1 MNKIYVPTKTPEDW
15 KALLA
20 EPNKQWRDNFSAK
33 ELACCWEK
41 ANGFPESVKKTFNNS
56 GIPIFE
62 KAELL
67 FAFPEYKVPLP
78 GGERSSQNDIYVIA
92 KGDGNLISI
101 MVEGKV
107 EEPFDKII
115 SEWNKDISINSGKP
129 ERLRFLLDKL
139 SLTNNQVQNIRY
151 QLLHRAVS
159 AIVEAEK
166 LGINNA
172 LILIHSFSKS
182 DNHYTDFEQF
192 VKLFGLTSVKN
203 SVVGPYQTKGVN
215 VYFGWVC
222 GRTVNPV

>member
-20 EPNKQWRDNFSAK
+20 EPNKQWKDNYSAK

-56 GIPIFE
+56 GIAIFE

-107 EEPFDKII
+107 EESFDKTI
-115 SEWNKDISINSGKP
+115 SEWNNEASLNSGKP
-129 ERLRFLLDKL
+129 ERLRYLLNKL
-139 SLTNNQVQNIRY
+139 SLTNNQVQKIRY

-159 AIVEAEK
+159 AIIEAEK
-166 LGINNA
+166 LGTKNA

-182 DNHYTDFEQF
+182 DNHFTDFDQF
-192 VKLFGLTSVKN
+192 VKLFGLSAVKN
-203 SVVGPYQTKGVN
+203 SIVGPYQTNGIN
-215 VYFGWVC
+215 VFFGWVC
-222 GRTVNPV
+222 GRTQNPV

>member
-1 MNKIYVPTKTPEDW
+1 MNKIYVPSKTPGDW

-20 EPNKQWRDNFSAK
+20 EPNKQWRDNYSAK

-41 ANGFPESVKKTFNNS
+41 ANGFPECVKKTFNNS

-67 FAFPEYKVPLP
+67 FAFPEFRVPIP

-92 KGDGNLISI
+92 NGEGNLISI

-107 EEPFDKII
+107 EESFDKTI
-115 SEWNKDISINSGKP
+115 SEWNKEASINSGKP
-129 ERLRFLLDKL
+129 ERLRYLLDKL
-139 SLTNNQVQNIRY
+139 NLENNQVQKIRY
-151 QLLHRAVS
+151 QLLHRTVS
-159 AIVEAEK
+159 AIIEAEK
-166 LGINNA
+166 LGTKYA
-172 LILIHSFSKS
+172 LMLIHSFSKS

-203 SVVGPYQTKGVN
+203 SIVGPYQTNGVN

-222 GRTVNPV
+222 DRTLNPV

>member
-1 MNKIYVPTKTPEDW
+1 MDKIYVPTKTPEDW

-20 EPNKQWRDNFSAK
+20 EPNKQWKPGFSAM
-33 ELACCWEK
+33 ELAYCWEK
-41 ANGFPESVKKTFNNS
+41 ANGFPECVKKTFNNS

-67 FAFPEYKVPLP
+67 FAFPEYRVRLP

-107 EEPFDKII
+107 EESFDKTIF
-115 SEWNKDISINSGKP
+115 EWSNEASLNSGKP
-129 ERLRFLLDKL
+129 ERLHYLLDKL
-139 SLTNNQVQNIRY
+139 SLTNNQVQKIRY

-159 AIVEAEK
+159 AIIEAER
-166 LGINNA
+166 LGTKNA
-172 LILIHSFSKS
+172 LMLIHSFSKS
-182 DNHYTDFEQF
+182 DNHFTDFEQF
-192 VKLFGLTSVKN
+192 VKLFGLTAVKN
-203 SVVGPYQTKGVN
+203 SIVGPYQTNGIN